1 MLSFEDEYA
10 TALPPRRAASFPDG
24 GRTRSPGI
32 LAQAMTSSNPGR
44 DVDADYRKRTG
55 LPAPQQATF
64 APLLMRG
71 K

>member
-1 MLSFEDEYA
+1 MNEKTDRWESYTDKAGRRHWRWPA
-10 TALPPRRAASFPDG
+10 TSV
-24 GRTRSPGI
+24 
-32 LAQAMTSSNPGR
+32 AQRDGR
-44 DVDADYRKRTG
+44 DVDADSRKRSG

>member
-1 MLSFEDEYA
+1 MNETKDRSESYTDKTGRRHWRWPA
-10 TALPPRRAASFPDG
+10 TSEAAERD
-24 GRTRSPGI
+24 
-32 LAQAMTSSNPGR
+32 GR

-64 APLLMRG
+64 APLLLRG

>member
-1 MLSFEDEYA
+1 MNETKDRGESSPDKPGRPHGRWPA
-10 TALPPRRAASFPDG
+10 TSVAAERD
-24 GRTRSPGI
+24 
-32 LAQAMTSSNPGR
+32 GR

>member
-1 MLSFEDEYA
+1 V
-10 TALPPRRAASFPDG
+10 AAERD
-24 GRTRSPGI
+24 
-32 LAQAMTSSNPGR
+32 GR

>member
-1 MLSFEDEYA
+1 MNEKTDRWESYTDSAGRRHWRWPA
-10 TALPPRRAASFPDG
+10 TSQGERDG
-24 GRTRSPGI
+24 PV
-32 LAQAMTSSNPGR
+32 SS
-44 DVDADYRKRTG
+44 VDADFRKRSG